1 MQVSKNMQNTPLS
14 ETSLRTESPKST
26 SLKEA
31 SLEAL
36 FPSPVMYFDW
46 PESKEFN
53 QRLKAIILEKK
64 VHSPGLVKTN
74 RGGWQSETNLETW
87 QHSEIEVLTQRIT
100 QLIQEYVAR
109 LSGQYDERFATG
121 WKIRAWANVN
131 QKGHFNRTHDHL
143 GRYSFF
149 SGVYYVDVGD
159 IDEHGKANGRTI
171 FEDWTYVA
179 TPMLDNP
186 DIHKRDFKMIP
197 RNGRMLL
204 FPASL
209 MHSVETYDG
218 DKPRIT
224 IAFNLYHSGFAIA
237 RFEHREQAANWMWT
251 NFRGV
256 MLLKRKI
263 PEKLFALLSIP
274 RVIATTP
281 LPKPLSL
288 KTLRAH
294 IKTSINHAFALASER
309 FEAKRKRIG

>member
-1 MQVSKNMQNTPLS
+1 MHVSKNMQNNSTS
-14 ETSLRTESPKST
+14 ETNHLAEGKKHPP
-26 SLKEA
+26 LKEA

-53 QRLKAIILEKK
+53 QQLKAIILEKK

-87 QHSEIEVLTQRIT
+87 QHPEIEILSQRII
-100 QLIQEYVAR
+100 QLVQEYVAR
-109 LSGQYDERFATG
+109 LSGQYDERLTTG

-149 SGVYYVDVGD
+149 SGVYYVDAGD
-159 IDEHGKANGRTI
+159 IDEHGNANGRTI

-186 DIHKRDFKMIP
+186 DIYKRDFKMIP

-224 IAFNLYHSGFAIA
+224 IAFNLYHPGFAVA
-237 RFEHREQAANWMWT
+237 RLEHREQAANWMWT
-251 NFRGV
+251 NFRGL
-256 MLLKRKI
+256 MILKRKI

-274 RVIATTP
+274 RLLATRP
-281 LPKPLSL
+281 IPKPLSL
-288 KTLRAH
+288 KTFRAH
-294 IKTSINHAFALASER
+294 ITTSINHASALASER
-309 FEAKRKRIG
+309 FESKRKRSG